1 MQRASTGN
9 TRLDLVLG
17 GGLVADAITLVVGA
31 PGTGKTILAQ
41 QSLFTIASPE
51 RPGLYFSTVSEP
63 YDKLLR
69 YGQSLAFFDAAA
81 VGHSVFYED
90 LGDAL
95 HHDGLDGI
103 LERVDTLVK
112 AHQPGIV
119 VIDSFMALKAFA
131 ADGAAYRR
139 FLHDLAGRFTVLAIT
154 SLWVG
159 EYEVADAMTSPEFA
173 VADSVIVLDTKRSAE
188 RSIRYISVRKLRGGD
203 FLSGDHAY
211 RLTAGGLNVFPR
223 FADPHDGSDHVT
235 SEERASTGIAA
246 LDDALEDGYWRGS
259 TTLIAGPTGAGKT
272 LMGLHFLYAGAG
284 RNEPGVLVTLQENRT
299 QLARIISRLGWSVD
313 DPMVSL
319 MDQSPVDVYIDE
331 VIHELIDRVSATG
344 ARRVVI
350 DSLNDLGAAAPDQTR
365 FRELLYSLVQRC
377 SRRGVSLMLTYETA
391 ELFRVTRLS
400 EVGMSHIADNVVLL
414 QHVPDGA
421 HMKRA
426 LSVVKTRG
434 SANSA
439 AVTEF
444 VIGPGA
450 ITLGKPIAVHTLY
463 Q

>member
-1 MQRASTGN
+1 
-9 TRLDLVLG
+9 
-17 GGLVADAITLVVGA
+17 
-31 PGTGKTILAQ
+31 
-41 QSLFTIASPE
+41 
-51 RPGLYFSTVSEP
+51 
-63 YDKLLR
+63 
-69 YGQSLAFFDAAA
+69 
-81 VGHSVFYED
+81 
-90 LGDAL
+90 
-95 HHDGLDGI
+95 
-103 LERVDTLVK
+103 
-112 AHQPGIV
+112 
-119 VIDSFMALKAFA
+119 MA
-131 ADGAAYRR
+131 
-139 FLHDLAGRFTVLAIT
+139 
-154 SLWVG
+154 
-159 EYEVADAMTSPEFA
+159 SPEFA
-173 VADSVIVLDTKRSAE
+173 VADGVIVLETKRTAE

-211 RLTAGGLNVFPR
+211 RLRAGGLNVFPR
-223 FADPHDGSDHVT
+223 FADPHDGAGHVT
-235 SEERASTGIAA
+235 SEDRASTGIPA

-299 QLARIISRLGWSVD
+299 QLARIVNRLGWSVD
-313 DPMVSL
+313 DPLVTL
-319 MDQSPVDVYIDE
+319 MDRSPVDIYIDE
-331 VIHELIDRVSATG
+331 VVYELIDRVNATG

-350 DSLNDLGAAAPDQTR
+350 DSLNDLGAAAPDKTR
-365 FRELLYSLVQRC
+365 FREFLYSLVQRC

-400 EVGMSHIADNVVLL
+400 DVDMSHIADNVVLL

-426 LSVVKTRG
+426 LSVLKTRG
-434 SANSA
+434 SNNST

-444 VIGPGA
+444 VIGPDG